1 MVQELIA
8 LATTS
13 IFIENIL
20 LAYFLGMCSFLAVSK
35 RVDTA
40 MGLGFAV
47 IFVLGIT
54 APVNWAINEYLLQP
68 GALAWAGFPGL
79 DLSFLRFVTFIAVIA
94 AMVQLVEMVIEKVS
108 AELYNALGIFLPLIA
123 VNCAILGVSL
133 FLVEREYNFAQ
144 STVFGLSSGVGWWLA
159 IIAMAAIR
167 EKLVYSKVPKGL
179 EGLGITM
186 ITTGLM
192 AMGFM
197 CFAGINLTREP
208 ETTGEPARAAQVERA
223 ENQRQAGAGGDS
235 ESGEPTLRAAA
246 GAVAQTKG
254 DRHPNLETA
263 KE

>member
-1 MVQELIA
+1 MIGELLA

-40 MGLGFAV
+40 MGLGMAV
-47 IFVLGIT
+47 TFVLGIT
-54 APVNWAINEYLLQP
+54 APVNWAINEYLLAP
-68 GALAWAGFPGL
+68 GALAWAGVDPSV
-79 DLSFLRFVTFIAVIA
+79 DLSFLRFITFIAVIA
-94 AMVQLVEMVIEKVS
+94 AMVQLVEMFIEKAS
-108 AELYNALGIFLPLIA
+108 PALYNSLGIFLPLIA

-133 FLVEREYNFAQ
+133 FLVERNYGFAE
-144 STVFGLSSGVGWWLA
+144 STVFGISSGIGWWLA

-167 EKLVYSKVPKGL
+167 EKLRYSHVPKGL

-197 CFAGINLTREP
+197 CFAGINLKKEESP
-208 ETTGEPARAAQVERA
+208 VAEQQIAAAPASVTPQMAALAERA
-223 ENQRQAGAGGDS
+223 EGTGR
-235 ESGEPTLRAAA
+235 RAAPS
-246 GAVAQTKG
+246 G
-254 DRHPNLETA
+254 DADATDPTR
-263 KE
+263 

>member
-1 MVQELIA
+1 MIGELLA

-40 MGLGFAV
+40 MGLGLAV
-47 IFVLGIT
+47 TFVLGIT
-54 APVNWAINEYLLQP
+54 APINWAINTYLLAP
-68 GALAWAGFPGL
+68 GALQWAGIDPSV
-79 DLSFLRFVTFIAVIA
+79 DLSFLRFITFIATIA
-94 AMVQLVEMVIEKVS
+94 AMVQLVEMVVEKAS
-108 AELYNALGIFLPLIA
+108 PSLYNALGIFLPLIA

-133 FLVEREYNFAQ
+133 FLVERNYNFAE

-167 EKLVYSKVPKGL
+167 EKLTYSHVPKGL

-197 CFAGINLTREP
+197 CFAGINLKKEEDPLAEKT
-208 ETTGEPARAAQVERA
+208 AAVSAPVRDEKLA
-223 ENQRQAGAGGDS
+223 VSGDS
-235 ESGEPTLRAAA
+235 AESDPTHLATAA
-246 GAVAQTKG
+246 GEA
-254 DRHPNLETA
+254 E
-263 KE
+263 